1 MSDADLTRLEEQI
14 AHLAR
19 MVEDLNE
26 VVTERSAEIDRLT
39 RRVHA
44 LTERLAEQQDSGGG
58 GSVLLGDQKP
68 PHW

>member
-19 MVEDLNE
+19 MVEELNE
-26 VVTERSAEIDRLT
+26 VVTTRSAEIDRLT
-39 RRVHA
+39 RLVHA
-44 LTERLAEQQDSGGG
+44 LTERLAEPQEAAG
-58 GSVLLGDQKP
+58 GSVLLADRKP